1 MASSSQTVRSPEV
14 IAPLDSDPSP
24 IYSNPMK
31 SKIPS
36 DSSPTSSNVI
46 YPHLNHL
53 CQCFPSWPL
62 CFGAQR
68 FVDVGA
74 LLQRLPR
81 GPGALLPLRPRQV
94 HQVQLGKDVPAIGAC
109 YIYVYIYIKLDSNHS
124 FFLKKKVIKVTI
136 PYVVFIIY
144 IHNYIYI
151 YVYDMY
157 TLYLCIFVS
166 NHSLTEKLK
175 ENNSYWHG
183 ISRNM
188 SDFEQTLML

>member
-1 MASSSQTVRSPEV
+1 MGHGFQFANCKITRGYN
-14 IAPLDSDPSP
+14 P
-24 IYSNPMK
+24 IRFQSIPNIYK
-31 SKIPS
+31 SHEIKIPS

-94 HQVQLGKDVPAIGAC
+94 HQVQLGKDVPATGAC
-109 YIYVYIYIKLDSNHS
+109 YCIY
-124 FFLKKKVIKVTI
+124 T
-136 PYVVFIIY
+136 
-144 IHNYIYI
+144 YIYI
-151 YVYDMY
+151 YQ
-157 TLYLCIFVS
+157 S
-166 NHSLTEKLK
+166 
-175 ENNSYWHG
+175 
-183 ISRNM
+183 
-188 SDFEQTLML
+188 